1 MYNNSVEKNNINKE
15 MFVFLKEK
23 DPRLE
28 LLFQNSYGINYIF
41 DYIDDDLNILHL
53 TAIRDD
59 VNLMKELLS
68 FNMELTKL
76 RTFTENTPFL
86 MFSIENASETYVTE
100 LLNVLS
106 KNKKLLNELI
116 LEVNMYNENIFD
128 YLQQNE
134 LEYDFIDLKKTLIN
148 FIEEISQKSQN

>member
-1 MYNNSVEKNNINKE
+1 MYNNSIEKDNLNQK
-15 MFVFLKEK
+15 MFSFLKEK
-23 DPRLE
+23 DPKLE
-28 LLFQNSYGINYIF
+28 ILFQNSYGINYIF

-59 VNLMKELLS
+59 FNLMKKLLS
-68 FNMELTKL
+68 FNMDITKL

-86 MFSIENASETYVTE
+86 MFAIENASELYVTE
-100 LLNVLS
+100 LLNILS
-106 KNKKLLNELI
+106 DNKKLLNELI